1 MRKQYLLCVAP
12 AVALAFASA
21 CQDKS
26 SGAPSA
32 SATPVASAASAA
44 TSSSAAPLASASSA
58 APALPPPCTVE
69 STTTLDKGARAD
81 TGLTVVMLAGNQAA
95 IGYAVGDTPKVI
107 TIDTAGKA
115 EQTDVSWAHVHDQE
129 KKSDPAMTRYIHRV
143 TPLGFKGKTMRV
155 GMDIL
160 DESKDKNAARYLR
173 CGAGDDEPIIADTT
187 PLNFYEPTEDAVA
200 ALGPDVID
208 VRDCRTFSNGESTW
222 SLYTEVRR
230 DGTADDHDIRLTWS
244 LDTLPGK
251 GTIKN
256 PNVDKRV
263 VKASKDKKYGT
274 LDHFSM
280 PVSVNA
286 GTAGFMMVARD
297 SGGLVFARRNDD
309 LSAAGGPWPMAFSEG
324 AGLPSIMHKDERVFL
339 AATQWNKT
347 DLFTSTFLGTEAP
360 KKPAKVTVA
369 DTSPP
374 SDGARD
380 WPSLSPSS
388 DGSLFVSFLDGKS
401 PKRRVRL
408 VVLGE
413 DMSQKTSDVFDVY
426 SGDSNIVE
434 ARAIAIAGKKALVTY
449 LDAKGDLIGSV
460 VSCTY

>member
-1 MRKQYLLCVAP
+1 MRKQYLFGVAP
-12 AVALAFASA
+12 AVALAFVSA

-26 SGAPSA
+26 SGESAAPSA
-32 SATPVASAASAA
+32 TTAIVAPPAAS
-44 TSSSAAPLASASSA
+44 SAPLASASSA
-58 APALPPPCTVE
+58 APAKPPACTIE
-69 STTTLDKGARAD
+69 STVALDKGARAD
-81 TGLTVVMLAGNQAA
+81 TGLTVVMIAGNQAA

-115 EQTDVSWAHVHDQE
+115 SQADVSWGHVRDQE
-129 KKSDPAMTRYIHRV
+129 KKTDPTMTRYIHRV
-143 TPLGFKGKTMRV
+143 TPLGFKGNKMRV
-155 GMDIL
+155 GMDLL

-173 CGAGDDEPIIADTT
+173 CGAGDDEPIIADAT
-187 PLNFYEPTEDAVA
+187 PLNFDAPTEDAVA
-200 ALGPDVID
+200 ALGPDAID

-222 SLYTEVRR
+222 SLYTEVKR
-230 DGTADDHDIRLTWS
+230 DGTGDDHDIRLTWS

-251 GTIKN
+251 GTIKE
-256 PNVDKRV
+256 PNVDKRLA
-263 VKASKDKKYGT
+263 KPSKDKKYGT

-309 LSAAGGPWPMAFSEG
+309 LSAAGGPWPMAFPEG

-339 AATQWNKT
+339 AATEWNKT

-360 KKPAKVTVA
+360 KKPAKVAVVDSA
-369 DTSPP
+369 PP
-374 SDGARD
+374 ADGARD
-380 WPSLSPSS
+380 WPSLSPAA

-408 VVLGE
+408 VVLGS
-413 DMSQKTSDVFDVY
+413 DMTQKTSDVFDVAAP
-426 SGDSNIVE
+426 DTNIVE
-434 ARAIAIAGKKALVTY
+434 SRVIAIADKKALVAY
-449 LDAKGDLIGSV
+449 LDAKGELTGSI
-460 VSCTY
+460 VSCSY